1 MHPLH
6 SWTNLIAALIAFGLA
21 VSAPSL
27 GAHRGG
33 LFMEPGRPDPGETR
47 LAHRSLSPN
56 RPR

>member
-1 MHPLH
+1 VHPLH
-6 SWTNLIAALIAFGLA
+6 SWTNLILTLIAFGLA
-21 VSAPSL
+21 VSAPTL

-47 LAHRSLSPN
+47 VAQRILGHN